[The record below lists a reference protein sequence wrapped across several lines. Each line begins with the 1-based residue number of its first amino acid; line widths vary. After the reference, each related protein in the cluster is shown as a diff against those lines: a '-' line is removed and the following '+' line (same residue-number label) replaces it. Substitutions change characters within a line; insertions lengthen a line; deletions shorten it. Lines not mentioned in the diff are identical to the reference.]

1 MKRREF
7 IAGGLAAGTAVSAL
21 STPVIAQGSDA
32 IKLGMVIDT
41 SGPLEVFGVNKLRAL
56 ELAVDEINTD
66 GGLLDRE
73 VQLIHRDTQ
82 SSNQLFGQF
91 ARELAMSERV
101 DVLFGCT
108 TSASREIVRPVVNRV
123 NVPYFYNTNYEG
135 GVCQRGT
142 YCTSAT
148 PKQTVASIMPGLIKE
163 HGSKVYVL
171 AADYNFGH
179 FSDQWARKI
188 ASDSGGEVIGSEF
201 FPLDNS
207 NFASTISKI
216 QAEKPDII
224 HTVFVGPAHG
234 AFWGQWASAGMVGQ
248 IPISSQTFGLAGE
261 HLLLP
266 PEMSEGI
273 IVATTY
279 FQELDSPE
287 NKAFVDA
294 FTTKFGDDFGYIGEL
309 HAAEYQAAKLWA
321 EAVKIAGST
330 GLDGLNAAFAQG
342 VSITGPGGGVT
353 LDPKTNH
360 CVLDVHIGRVAGG
373 SFDIVETI
381 EKAEPTDFGGQCDLI
396 ANPNTNQQFEP
407 VL

>member
-7 IAGGLAAGTAVSAL
+7 IAGGLAAGAAVSAL
-21 STPVIAQGSDA
+21 PTPVIAQGNGA

-56 ELAVDEINTD
+56 ELAVDEINAD

-148 PKQTVASIMPGLIKE
+148 PKQTVASILPGLIKE

-171 AADYNFGH
+171 AADYN
-179 FSDQWARKI
+179 
-188 ASDSGGEVIGSEF
+188 
-201 FPLDNS
+201 
-207 NFASTISKI
+207 
-216 QAEKPDII
+216 
-224 HTVFVGPAHG
+224 
-234 AFWGQWASAGMVGQ
+234 
-248 IPISSQTFGLAGE
+248 
-261 HLLLP
+261 
-266 PEMSEGI
+266 
-273 IVATTY
+273 
-279 FQELDSPE
+279 
-287 NKAFVDA
+287 
-294 FTTKFGDDFGYIGEL
+294 
-309 HAAEYQAAKLWA
+309 
-321 EAVKIAGST
+321 
-330 GLDGLNAAFAQG
+330 
-342 VSITGPGGGVT
+342 
-353 LDPKTNH
+353 
-360 CVLDVHIGRVAGG
+360 
-373 SFDIVETI
+373 
-381 EKAEPTDFGGQCDLI
+381 
-396 ANPNTNQQFEP
+396 
-407 VL
+407 